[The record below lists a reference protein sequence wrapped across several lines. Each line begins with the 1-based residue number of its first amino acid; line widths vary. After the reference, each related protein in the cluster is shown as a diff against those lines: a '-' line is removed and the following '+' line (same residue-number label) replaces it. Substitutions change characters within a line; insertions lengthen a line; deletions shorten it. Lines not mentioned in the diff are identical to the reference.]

1 MRPLPP
7 LRRAEVRLASVVGA
21 VALVTA
27 GCGLF
32 GGDDEPTPAP
42 DTTTTTIPVP
52 STELL
57 DPGAEPRQ
65 ALRFRFEAA
74 ESTVDVVVDLDVV
87 QDQGGDPVIV
97 DLPPVRQRVR
107 IRTGALVGGEA
118 DVEMEIESLEVDP
131 AAALSDSDRE
141 EIDGELAEL
150 VGLTGQ
156 GKVDDRGRV
165 RSFTY
170 DAPTGADGAIDGL
183 VTGFSDE
190 LAGMVAPVP
199 EEPVGVGA
207 RWRSTTFADVGGAA
221 VPVTTVYELTAI
233 DGDDVTFTSTSEGTA
248 SDRPLD
254 PEVFGEG
261 RTARL
266 VEARTTGRGSGRF
279 SLTSLDA
286 TLQAATETTQTMEVT
301 GADGST
307 TTVDQQTT
315 SNVLIG
321 TLAEPDDDA
330 GG

>member
-1 MRPLPP
+1 MRPP
-7 LRRAEVRLASVVGA
+7 
-21 VALVTA
+21 
-27 GCGLF
+27 F
-32 GGDDEPTPAP
+32 
-42 DTTTTTIPVP
+42 
-52 STELL
+52 
-57 DPGAEPRQ
+57 
-65 ALRFRFEAA
+65 
-74 ESTVDVVVDLDVV
+74 
-87 QDQGGDPVIV
+87 
-97 DLPPVRQRVR
+97 
-107 IRTGALVGGEA
+107 
-118 DVEMEIESLEVDP
+118 
-131 AAALSDSDRE
+131 SD
-141 EIDGELAEL
+141 
-150 VGLTGQ
+150 
-156 GKVDDRGRV
+156 
-165 RSFTY
+165 
-170 DAPTGADGAIDGL
+170 DGAIDGL